1 MFVTRASA
9 HQLLNFANAGTA
21 DIVPVDGPVK
31 EIHYRDGSTCHLTS
45 KSWIGGAYACTP
57 SLSEP
62 VGYVP
67 VGKPRRARAKSPRR
81 SART

>member
-1 MFVTRASA
+1 VGSDGAYLFVTRASA

-21 DIVPVDGPVK
+21 DIVPVDGPVR

-45 KSWIGGAYACTP
+45 KSWIGGSYACTP

-67 VGKPRRARAKSPRR
+67 VR
-81 SART
+81 